1 MGKLSTTATVIAA
14 LVLAFTG
21 KAAHAQ
27 AIDMAPLC
35 ARYAGAPMM
44 NSGGDS
50 VVLSCTQLTEA
61 ANRIQLPKSF
71 GSTLAPMLGMF
82 NQINL
87 QEHGEEL
94 TRAGMRRT
102 AESGSTLECSLSIQG
117 QPTKFWL
124 TADDEGYVT
133 EIAVTFMDL
142 RQLADRMSK
151 KLKVPPEFQA
161 TDEFLSFAVDVV
173 IAKDSTFQGPNTEIS
188 RRGMTLS
195 MRFKNIP
202 RSGAPRIRIG

>member
-1 MGKLSTTATVIAA
+1 MGKLSATATMVAA

-44 NSGGDS
+44 NSGGDP
-50 VVLSCTQLTEA
+50 VVLTCSQLTEA
-61 ANRIQLPKSF
+61 ANRIQLPKSL
-71 GSTLAPMLGMF
+71 GSTLAPMLGMLHQF
-82 NQINL
+82 DFR
-87 QEHGEEL
+87 EHGDEL
-94 TRAGMRRT
+94 ARAGMCRM
-102 AESGSTLECSLSIQG
+102 AESGSTLECSMSVRG

-133 EIAVTFMDL
+133 EIALTFMDL
-142 RQLADRMSK
+142 RQLADRMSRN
-151 KLKVPPEFQA
+151 LKVPPGFQA
-161 TDEFLSFAVDVV
+161 TDEFLSFAVDVI
-173 IAKDSTFQGPNTEIS
+173 IAKDLTFNEPNTEIS

-202 RSGAPRIRIG
+202 RSGAPRIRVG